1 MSDNTKQV
9 DLVIVIDTSGSMK
22 STAEAISAA
31 IASAVDE
38 AKSSCPSDLRVDY
51 LGIEGTFENTKF
63 DDTVRN
69 YLTKKGVDPKLLKS
83 RVRKSLPGA
92 GANEDGARA
101 VEDVSEHYDWREGAE
116 RAIFVLQDES
126 LDGGEMVVTPAAI
139 KANDN
144 AIATALKHSVKVNTY
159 LGAPHTPYPSKKDE
173 EDMIE
178 EFERLASK
186 TGGENFIH
194 TSGMANFK
202 DVLKKT
208 ICASKVPQEES
219 IEDKEKEKD
228 CGCKGDKDPCVSQ
241 RWEGHLPA
249 VQAEGV
255 RTGIQVKK
263 GEKIDILAAGFAKYG
278 PDYPWH
284 GPQGDIQHT
293 YQKDFESGYIK
304 PGETV
309 GKLLIKIGDTL
320 TAIGTG
326 VFDWSA
332 PSDGEIV
339 FLYNDTANN
348 GHYNNEGGFDIK
360 LKVGTNNNQTTDM
373 SGNNSTSQT
382 AHDCNKF
389 QIQVGVIDLGSDKAT
404 ELKVGDDS
412 TFTTVTFPKPYP
424 AGSQVVV
431 IPEVQTFNGPDT
443 PGLRISQVTNTG
455 FKIRINELVA
465 LNKAL
470 SDGPHNVEKI
480 AWVAFLIQ

>member
-1 MSDNTKQV
+1 MSENTKKV

-22 STAEAISAA
+22 STAEAISKA

-63 DDTVRN
+63 DETIRN
-69 YLTKKGVDPKLLKS
+69 YLTKKGVNAASLKS

-116 RAIFVLQDES
+116 RAIFLLQDES
-126 LDGGEMVVTPAAI
+126 LDAGEMVVTPAAV

-144 AIATALKHSVKVNTY
+144 AIATALKHNVKVNTY
-159 LGAPHTPYPSKKDE
+159 LGAPHTPYPTKKDE

-178 EFERLASK
+178 EFTRLASK
-186 TGGENFIH
+186 TGGEHFIH

-219 IEDKEKEKD
+219 IEEKENP
-228 CGCKGDKDPCVSQ
+228 CGCKDKDPCVSQ
-241 RWEGHLPA
+241 RWEGYLPA

-263 GEKIDILAAGFAKYG
+263 GDKIDILASGFAKYG
-278 PDYPWH
+278 ADYPWH
-284 GPQGDIQHT
+284 GPQGHKENSQ
-293 YQKDFESGYIK
+293 
-304 PGETV
+304 V
-309 GKLLIKIGDTL
+309 GRLFVQIGDTQ
-320 TAIGTG
+320 TPIGTG
-326 VFDWSA
+326 VFDWIA

-339 FLYNDTANN
+339 FLYGDI
-348 GHYNNEGGFDIK
+348 GHENNEGGFDIK

-373 SGNNSTSQT
+373 SGNNST
-382 AHDCNKF
+382 HDCGKF
-389 QIQVGVIDLGSDKAT
+389 QIQVGVIDLVSDKPSAT
-404 ELKVGDDS
+404 KVGDDS
-412 TFTTVTFPKPYP
+412 TFITVTFPKPYP
-424 AGSQVVV
+424 VGSQVVV
-431 IPEVQTFNGPDT
+431 VPEVQTFNGPDT

-455 FKIRINELVA
+455 FKIRMNELVA
-465 LNKAL
+465 YAKPL
-470 SDGPHNVEKI
+470 SGGEHNVEKI